1 MKNRLL
7 LSLAFLAL
15 ACLSVA
21 QGAFINEMRLT
32 GVKKGKFALCI
43 GVSDYTSLGK
53 LTYAAGDAEAVAEK
67 LISGLDF
74 DPKKVK
80 LLSDRKDPLETG
92 PGIPGLEK
100 RPPTIEEVNKQL
112 DLLLKDPGLSK
123 GDLFVFYFSGHGI
136 ATPKGDFLC
145 PADATLATVEKVG
158 LPVRNIIERFAKAGL
173 KNVLIIADACRS
185 GTGSKF
191 GNELKTLGDRTNL
204 AVMLGCAPG
213 GRSYEYQTLGKGV
226 FTHFLVRSLDEKEN
240 YDTTSGLLLGSVVG
254 RKVAGRVS
262 AYTERDYG
270 ADKQSPDVWS
280 KKSTDVVIDLRPT
293 ESLLLTAFEATL
305 LQQDQF
311 DLEKFKKSLGES
323 VSNEDVLRNLLGLF
337 GIFIHG
343 QDLHE
348 MAIKVFRTL
357 DSLGALG
364 PRELLAYASSAN
376 SLGQVDLCDQLCNRL
391 IKNYP
396 SDVSSAWAVI
406 LDPRESRTYQERI
419 RAAERIYEV
428 EKSVSAAQNILYIR
442 RFGQETSDEQMV
454 EACRRFENDFGPTGR
469 AGYYFKG
476 YRLFYEGKGEEAT
489 DAVVAGMKV
498 FESKV
503 SSLEQPP
510 YNDFLRQFYEILV
523 RYGKRDQRIRIAQ
536 IGATKTNQKVFWQG
550 ILDLEQNGESA
561 ADAPVQAMIDSATTA
576 DQLLSAV
583 EKAGQDAPKFLE
595 EVKKKV
601 KDKFSGTWRGLV
613 AQWICE
619 QDNKFTFPFPFGP
632 EIEKY
637 APSDRQFKAQAYRS
651 IYRVLRRAEI
661 NGKIGESRYQKITG
675 AMLGDLINE
684 IDTNREDPDVWRVVN
699 LLARASRRFGLA
711 ALVAADR
718 VVPLI
723 LSGKASAELSR
734 EVFDLINDYGDWNLA
749 GQIYAKLPNTD
760 ESREAGLGLAVNL
773 AFSGDVSKSKTVL
786 RLLSQP
792 LREDL
797 EKVKR
802 ATLAYIAAVEGNQAL
817 AKSGLTAL
825 ASEEEEVLIQIRGH
839 IKLRLGDQQGYL
851 DLVNKMSDSDYRFH
865 AVHALTLKMLQ
876 SYFYAL
882 GKEKDL
888 KDADNLTTIIFED
901 CFCVAYDR
909 LQYGNPASVK
919 DFAGAYKW
927 QGNLEIDAH
936 TVAKNPPPA
945 SPVLNLELTIEESG
959 AVSGK
964 LSGMGKEA
972 TIKGNLSATGTL
984 IAIEQG
990 GANPFIL
997 VGKIPNSA
1005 YRGTKPHLK
1014 EFKQRL
1020 QVFTKDGSYATFV
1033 EK

>member
-1 MKNRLL
+1 
-7 LSLAFLAL
+7 
-15 ACLSVA
+15 
-21 QGAFINEMRLT
+21 MRLT

-80 LLSDRKDPLETG
+80 LLSDRKDPLEAG

-145 PADATLATVEKVG
+145 PADATLSTVEKVG
-158 LPVRNIIERFAKAGL
+158 LPVRTIIDRFAKAGL

-191 GNELKTLGDRTNL
+191 GNELKTLGERTNL

-213 GRSYEYQTLGKGV
+213 GRSYEYQALGKGV

-240 YDTTSGLLLGSVVG
+240 YDATSGLLLGSVVG
-254 RKVAGRVS
+254 RKVAGRVA

-305 LQQDQF
+305 LQKDQF
-311 DLEKFKKSLGES
+311 DLDKFKKSLGDS
-323 VSNEDVLRNLLGLF
+323 VSNEDVLRTLLGLF
-337 GIFIHG
+337 GMFVHTQDIH
-343 QDLHE
+343 E
-348 MAIKVFRTL
+348 IAIKVFRTL

-364 PRELLAYASSAN
+364 PKELLAYASSAN

-391 IKNYP
+391 IKTYP
-396 SDVSSAWAVI
+396 GDVSSAWAII
-406 LDPRESRTYQERI
+406 LDPRETRTYQERLK
-419 RAAERIYEV
+419 AAERIYEV
-428 EKSVSAAQNILYIR
+428 ERSVPTAQNILYIR
-442 RFGQETSDEQMV
+442 RFGQESSDAQMV
-454 EACRRFENDFGPTGR
+454 EACKRFESEFGPTSR
-469 AGYYFKG
+469 AGYYFKA
-476 YRLFYEGKGEEAT
+476 YRLFYEGKGGDAT
-489 DAVVAGMKV
+489 DAVVAGMKI

-503 SSLEQPP
+503 ATLEQPP

-523 RYGKRDQRIRIAQ
+523 RYGKREQRIRIAQ
-536 IGATKTNQKVFWQG
+536 IGATKTNQKAFWQG

-561 ADAPVQAMIDSATTA
+561 ADAPVQDMIDSATTA
-576 DQLLSAV
+576 DQILNAV
-583 EKAGQDAPKFLE
+583 EKAGPDAPKYLE

-601 KDKFSGTWRGLV
+601 KDKFSGTWRGLL

-619 QDNKFTFPFPFGP
+619 QGNKFTFPFQFGP

-637 APSDRQFKAQAYRS
+637 APGDRQFKSQAYRS
-651 IYRVLRRAEI
+651 IYRVLRRVEI
-661 NGKIGESRYQKITG
+661 KGTIGEGPYQKLTG
-675 AMLGDLINE
+675 AMLSDLIQE

-699 LLARASRRFGLA
+699 LLSRASRRFGFG

-723 LSGKASAELSR
+723 LSGKASAELTR
-734 EVFDLINDYGDWNLA
+734 EVFDLINDYGDLNLA
-749 GQIYAKLPNTD
+749 GQIYAKLPNND

-773 AFSGDVSKSKTVL
+773 AFSGEISKAKTIL
-786 RLLSQP
+786 MLLSQT

-797 EKVKR
+797 EKVKK
-802 ATLAYIAAVEGNQAL
+802 ATLAYIAAVEGNQTN
-817 AKSGLTAL
+817 AKAGLTAL
-825 ASEEEEVLIQIRGH
+825 AKEEEEEVLIQIRGH
-839 IKLRLGDQQGYL
+839 IRIRLGDQAGYL

-865 AVHALTLKMLQ
+865 SVHALTLRTLQ
-876 SYFYAL
+876 TYFYGL

-888 KDADNLTTIIFED
+888 KDADNLTSIIFED
-901 CFCVAYDR
+901 CFCIAYDR
-909 LQYGNPASVK
+909 LMYGKPASVK
-919 DFAGAYKW
+919 DFAGSFKW
-927 QGNLEIDAH
+927 SGNLEIDAH

-945 SPVLNLELTIEESG
+945 SPILAIEFTCDDSG
-959 AVSGK
+959 QMSAK
-964 LSGMGKEA
+964 MSGMGKEA
-972 TIKGNLSATGTL
+972 TLKGTVSATGTVL
-984 IAIEQG
+984 MIERG
-990 GANPFIL
+990 GSNPMIL
-997 VGKIPNSA
+997 VGKIPPTG
-1005 YRGTKPHLK
+1005 YRAAQAHLK
-1014 EFKQRL
+1014 EFKQRF
-1020 QVFTKDGSYATFV
+1020 QVFTKDGSYATLV

>member
-15 ACLSVA
+15 ACFSLA

-67 LISGLDF
+67 LIAGLDF

-80 LLSDRKDPLETG
+80 LLSDRKDPLQAG

-100 RPPTIEEVNKQL
+100 RPPTVEEVNRQL

-145 PADATLATVEKVG
+145 PADATLSTVEKVG
-158 LPVRNIIERFAKAGL
+158 LPVRTIIERFAKAGL

-191 GNELKTLGDRTNL
+191 GNELKTLGERTNL

-213 GRSYEYQTLGKGV
+213 GRSYEYQALGKGV

-240 YDTTSGLLLGSVVG
+240 YDATSGLLLGSVVG
-254 RKVAGRVS
+254 RKIAGRVA

-293 ESLLLTAFEATL
+293 ESLLLTAFEATM
-305 LQQDQF
+305 LQKDQF
-311 DLEKFKKSLGES
+311 DLGKFKKSLGES
-323 VSNEDVLRNLLGLF
+323 VSNEDVLRTLLGMF
-337 GIFIHG
+337 GIFVHT

-348 MAIKVFRTL
+348 IAVKVFRTL

-391 IKNYP
+391 IKTYP
-396 SDVSSAWAVI
+396 TDVSSAWAVI
-406 LDPRESRTYQERI
+406 LDPRDSRTYQERLK
-419 RAAERIYEV
+419 AAEQVYEM
-428 EKSVSAAQNILYIR
+428 EKTVTAAQNILYIR
-442 RFGQETSDEQMV
+442 RFGQESSDAQMI
-454 EACRRFENDFGPTGR
+454 EACKRFESEFGPKSR
-469 AGYYFKG
+469 AGYYFKA
-476 YRLFYEGKGEEAT
+476 YRLFYEGKGADATEA
-489 DAVVAGMKV
+489 VASGMETL
-498 FESKV
+498 ESKV
-503 SSLEQPP
+503 RSLEQPP

-523 RYGKRDQRIRIAQ
+523 RYGNRDQRIRIAN
-536 IGATKTNQKVFWQG
+536 IGLRKTTQKAFWQG
-550 ILDLEQNGESA
+550 ILDQEENGESA
-561 ADAPVQAMIDSATTA
+561 ANAPVQALLDSATTS
-576 DQLLSAV
+576 DELLIAV
-583 EKAGQDAPKFLE
+583 EKSGQDAPKYLE
-595 EVKKKV
+595 DVKKKV
-601 KDKFSGTWRGLV
+601 KEKFSGTWRGLL

-619 QDNKFTFPFPFGP
+619 QNNKFTFPFEFGS

-637 APSDRQFKAQAYRS
+637 APSDRQFKTQAYRS

-661 NGKIGESRYQKITG
+661 NGKLSESRYQKITG
-675 AMLGDLINE
+675 AMLSDLVKE

-699 LLARASRRFGLA
+699 LLSRASRRFGLA
-711 ALVAADR
+711 AVVAADR

-723 LSGKASAELSR
+723 LSNKASAELSR

-749 GQIYAKLPNTD
+749 GQIYAKLPNND

-773 AFSGDVSKSKTVL
+773 AFSGEISRAKTI
-786 RLLSQP
+786 LLLLLQP

-797 EKVKR
+797 EKVKK
-802 ATLAYIAAVEGNQAL
+802 ATLAYIAAVEGNQAN
-817 AKSGLTAL
+817 AQAGLTAL
-825 ASEEEEVLIQIRGH
+825 ATEQEEVLTQIRGH
-839 IKLRLGDQQGYL
+839 IKLKLGDKGGYL

-865 AVHALTLKMLQ
+865 AVHALTLRTLQ
-876 SYFYAL
+876 TYFYAL
-882 GKEKDL
+882 GKDKDR

-901 CFCVAYDR
+901 CFSVAYDR
-909 LQYGNPASVK
+909 LQYGDPKSVN

-927 QGNLEIDAH
+927 TGGLELDAH
-936 TVAKNPPPA
+936 TVAKTAPQA
-945 SPVLNLELTIEESG
+945 SPALGLEFTIDEAGKITAKMTG
-959 AVSGK
+959 A
-964 LSGMGKEA
+964 GKEA
-972 TIKGNLSATGTL
+972 TLKGSISGTGTVMMV
-984 IAIEQG
+984 EQG
-990 GANPFIL
+990 GSNPFIL
-997 VGKIPNSA
+997 VGKIPMLKYRASA
-1005 YRGTKPHLK
+1005 AHLK
-1014 EFKQRL
+1014 DWKQRF

-1033 EK
+1033 ER

>member
-1 MKNRLL
+1 VKNR
-7 LSLAFLAL
+7 FLASL
-15 ACLSVA
+15 VFLATACLSLA

-32 GVKKGKFALCI
+32 GVKKGKYALCI
-43 GVSDYTSLGK
+43 GVSDYSSLGK

-80 LLSDRKDPLETG
+80 LLSDRKDALEVGT
-92 PGIPGLEK
+92 GIPGLEK
-100 RPPTIEEVNKQL
+100 RPPTVEEVNKQL
-112 DLLLKDPGLSK
+112 DELLKDPGLSK

-136 ATPKGDFLC
+136 ATPKGDYLC
-145 PADATLATVEKVG
+145 PADATLATVDKVG
-158 LPVRNIIERFAKAGL
+158 LPVRSIIDRFAKAGL

-191 GNELKTLGDRTNL
+191 GNELKSLGERTNL

-213 GRSYEYQTLGKGV
+213 GRSYEYQALGKGV
-226 FTHFLVRSLDEKEN
+226 FTHFLVRALDEKEN
-240 YDTTSGLLLGSVVG
+240 YDATSGLMLGSVVG
-254 RKVAGRVS
+254 RKVAGRVA

-305 LQQDQF
+305 LQKDQF
-311 DLEKFKKSLGES
+311 DLDKFRKSLGES
-323 VSNEDVLRNLLGLF
+323 VSNEDVLRTLLGLF
-337 GIFIHG
+337 GIFVHTQDIH
-343 QDLHE
+343 E
-348 MAIKVFRTL
+348 IAIKVFRTL

-396 SDVSSAWAVI
+396 GDVSSAWAII
-406 LDPRESRTYQERI
+406 LDPRESRTYQERLK
-419 RAAERIYEV
+419 AAERIYDA

-442 RFGQETSDEQMV
+442 RFGQESSDEQMV
-454 EACRRFENDFGPTGR
+454 AACKRFESDFGATSR
-469 AGYYFKG
+469 AGYYFKA
-476 YRLFYEGKGEEAT
+476 YRLFYEGKGGDAT
-489 DAVVAGMKV
+489 DAVVAGMKI

-503 SSLEQPP
+503 ATLEQPP

-536 IGATKTNQKVFWQG
+536 IGASKTNQKAFWQG

-561 ADAPVQAMIDSATTA
+561 ADAPVQAMIESATTA
-576 DQLLSAV
+576 DQILNAV
-583 EKAGQDAPKFLE
+583 EKSGQDAPKYLE

-601 KDKFSGTWRGLV
+601 KDKFSGTWRGLL

-619 QDNKFTFPFPFGP
+619 QNNEFTFPFKFGS

-637 APSDRQFKAQAYRS
+637 APNDRQFKSQAYRS

-661 NGKIGESRYQKITG
+661 KGTITEDRYQKLTG
-675 AMLGDLINE
+675 AMLGDLMKE

-699 LLARASRRFGLA
+699 LLARASRRFGFA
-711 ALVAADR
+711 AVVAADR
-718 VVPLI
+718 VLPII
-723 LSGKASAELSR
+723 LNGKASGELSR

-749 GQIYAKLPNTD
+749 GQIYAKLPNND

-773 AFSGDVSKSKTVL
+773 AFSGEISKAKTIL
-786 RLLSQP
+786 ILLSQP

-797 EKVKR
+797 EKVKK
-802 ATLAYIAAVEGNQAL
+802 ATLAYIAAVEGNQAN
-817 AKSGLTAL
+817 AKAGLTAL
-825 ASEEEEVLIQIRGH
+825 AKEEEEVLIQIRGH

-851 DLVNKMSDSDYRFH
+851 DLVDKMSDSDYRFH
-865 AVHALTLKMLQ
+865 AVHSLTLKLLQ
-876 SYFYAL
+876 TYFFAL

-888 KDADNLTTIIFED
+888 KDADNLTSIIFED
-901 CFCVAYDR
+901 CFCIAYDQ
-909 LQYGNPASVK
+909 LQYGDPKSKK
-919 DFAGAYKW
+919 DFAGTYKW
-927 QGNLEIDAH
+927 TGGLEIDAH
-936 TVAKNPPPA
+936 TVAKPAPPA
-945 SPVLNLELTIEESG
+945 SPALGLEFTIDESG
-959 AVSGK
+959 NVTAKMTGA
-964 LSGMGKEA
+964 GKEA
-972 TIKGNLSATGTL
+972 TLKGSISAAGTVIL
-984 IAIEQG
+984 IEQG
-990 GANPFIL
+990 GANPFIM
-997 VGKIPNSA
+997 VGKIPTLKYRASA
-1005 YRGTKPHLK
+1005 VHLK
-1014 EFKQRL
+1014 EWKQRF